1 MSHHCAKMD
10 MVISQVVFFLDLHI
24 NVGDAMLHNHLKSSS
39 SNRKG
44 IHVSNGSA
52 TFIRKSL
59 LPDHAVVTH
68 EITCQGR
75 DHIVNIQSGE
85 SVLVVINEHFEPD
98 LILRNLRERLRRIAF
113 HWPRYPEGFG
123 MIIVDFNSSG
133 SGTKPSQKVMQENGS
148 VPHLSH
154 MLLKLRNQTLQGRI
168 PPPMVRYAP
177 YPELT
182 ERSSMCPWLRHVI
195 STATLM

>member
-1 MSHHCAKMD
+1 MQADVAPSREDGYGNLPGCVLPGPPH
-10 MVISQVVFFLDLHI
+10 QR
-24 NVGDAMLHNHLKSSS
+24 NHLKSSS

-75 DHIVNIQSGE
+75 DHIVKIQSGE

-98 LILRNLRERLRRIAF
+98 LILRNFRERLRRI
-113 HWPRYPEGFG
+113 HWPHYPEGFG
-123 MIIVDFNSSG
+123 MIIVDFNS
-133 SGTKPSQKVMQENGS
+133 
-148 VPHLSH
+148 
-154 MLLKLRNQTLQGRI
+154 
-168 PPPMVRYAP
+168 
-177 YPELT
+177 
-182 ERSSMCPWLRHVI
+182 
-195 STATLM
+195 